1 MLRLFKVNFKE
12 EKRRERTIMSKN
24 TNPDI
29 SYKISKTKW
38 KSIEKIEQANLN
50 KWQKEQNIIIIIIIN
65 Y

>member
-1 MLRLFKVNFKE
+1 
-12 EKRRERTIMSKN
+12 MSKN

-50 KWQKEQNIIIIIIIN
+50 KWQKEQNIIIIIN